1 MKMTSEKRAKIFIL
15 LLVSVYFFAA
25 VLPAMHF
32 HKDGDVHDSCPICVY
47 YQNYHSQDLP
57 VQPAVAELILIQ
69 TYSVPSPVPGHPI
82 TVSSNDL
89 IRAPPVLHFT

>member
-1 MKMTSEKRAKIFIL
+1 MQMISTKRTKLFIL
-15 LLVSVYFFAA
+15 LLVSIYFFTGIMP
-25 VLPAMHF
+25 VMHF
-32 HKDGDVHDSCPICVY
+32 HKDGDANDSCPICVY